1 MALGEDLNV
10 RPLLLLLYVIGS
22 TISAWITG
30 LVMRRRMRRALG
42 RKVSDRELTSINTWM
57 RVKEAEHHFD
67 ESKPITPK

>member
-42 RKVSDRELTSINTWM
+42 RRVSDRELVSINTWM
-57 RVKEAEHHFD
+57 RVKEAEKHFD